1 MVVLTG
7 DGGLN
12 YCLGEMAVLHEQ
24 NMDVKVVVLN
34 NSILGWIKWYEAAM
48 WDGRFTEVDTET
60 IDYAAVARGLN
71 CKGIS
76 IRDPRDP
83 SGRAEDGTGAGRAS
97 GHRHHHSGNGSM

>member
-76 IRDPRDP
+76 IRTPGP
-83 SGRAEDGTGAGRAS
+83 FGKS
-97 GHRHHHSGNGSM
+97 